1 MKKILAILL
10 LAASSAFAQAPSPA
24 MVQGFVA
31 ELEAQVRAANTRS
44 AQLAGQLSEEQE
56 KSKAKDAE
64 VERLKKLCG
73 DACKPKDEAKK

>member
-1 MKKILAILL
+1 MRLAIAILL
-10 LAASSAFAQAPSPA
+10 LAASSAFAQQPSPA

-64 VERLKKLCG
+64 AERLKKLCG
-73 DACKPKDEAKK
+73 KPCEKEEAKK